1 MTPKVPLQKLRESL
15 KDKWVYAFL
24 HILILVL
31 SVFLVVR
38 ISLDTFHNEAFY
50 LEKRFLR
57 FQFWICIVFLF
68 DFFVEFYLSDNKW
81 KYIRNRFIFFLVS
94 IPYNSI
100 ISFYGWTF
108 SPQVTYALHYI
119 PLIRGGYAMS
129 IVVSWFTYNRATGL
143 FISYLAT
150 LLFTIYFASLAF
162 YVFEHHVN
170 PLVTDYQ
177 DALWWA
183 CMDATTVGSNIE
195 AVTPVGRILS
205 VLLAAL
211 GMMMFPIFTVYVTN
225 LLTRTKQQG
234 ESIDGPVFYNT
245 PTADEIKDDGSSDT
259 GTGDN
264 SNSDNSSTPPAQPDS
279 GASTA
284 ASGVT
289 PAPST

>member
-1 MTPKVPLQKLRESL
+1 MATATPINLKKIKESL
-15 KDKWVYAFL
+15 KDKGIYAFL

-38 ISLDTFHNEAFY
+38 ISIDTFHNEAFY
-50 LEKRFLR
+50 MQPRFLK

-68 DFFVEFYLSDNKW
+68 DFFVEFFLADNKW
-81 KYIRNRFIFFLVS
+81 RYIRNRFIFFLVS

-150 LLFTIYFASLAF
+150 LMFTVYFASLAF

-170 PLVTDYQ
+170 PLVKDYQ

-245 PTADEIKDDGSSDT
+245 PEVDNNSDKTDENSGSSDQTQPT
-259 GTGDN
+259 GTTGT
-264 SNSDNSSTPPAQPDS
+264 TPAVQPAQ
-279 GASTA
+279 T
-284 ASGVT
+284 
-289 PAPST
+289 

>member
-1 MTPKVPLQKLRESL
+1 MNLPSKNIDLNKIKLGL
-15 KDKWVYAFL
+15 KEKGVYAFL

-31 SVFLVVR
+31 SVFLVIR
-38 ISLDTFHNEAFY
+38 ISVDTFHNEAFY
-50 LEKRFLR
+50 QESRFIK
-57 FQFWICIVFLF
+57 FQFWICIVFLL
-68 DFFVEFYLSDNKW
+68 DFFIEFFLASNKW
-81 KYIRNRFIFFLVS
+81 IYIRNRFIFFLVS

-100 ISFYGWTF
+100 ISFYGWSF

-162 YVFEHHVN
+162 YVFEHNVN
-170 PLVTDYQ
+170 SLVKNYD

-183 CMDATTVGSNIE
+183 CMDATTVGSNIV

-225 LLTRTKQQG
+225 ILTRTKKEG

-245 PTADEIKDDGSSDT
+245 PMEGNDAEENSQDDSTVDSQSSNPDT
-259 GTGDN
+259 SNQGD
-264 SNSDNSSTPPAQPDS
+264 S
-279 GASTA
+279 
-284 ASGVT
+284 
-289 PAPST
+289 PAPAAAT

>member
-1 MTPKVPLQKLRESL
+1 MGIQNNPILYKDLTKTSVFLRE
-15 KDKWVYAFL
+15 KYVYGFL
-24 HILILVL
+24 HIVILILSLV
-31 SVFLVVR
+31 LVVY
-38 ISLDTFHNEAFY
+38 ISIDTFKNEAFY
-50 LEKRFLR
+50 LQPRFIKL
-57 FQFWICIVFLF
+57 QFWICVVFLF
-68 DFFVEFYLSDNKW
+68 DFFVEFFLAKRKW
-81 KYIRNRFIFFLVS
+81 HYIWSRFFFFLVS

-108 SPQVTYALHYI
+108 DPQITYSLHYI

-170 PLVTDYQ
+170 PPVKNYD

-183 CMDATTVGSNIE
+183 FMDATTVGSNIE
-195 AVTPVGRILS
+195 AVTPVGRVLS

-225 LLTRTKQQG
+225 ILTKNKKQG
-234 ESIDGPVFYNT
+234 EDIDAPL
-245 PTADEIKDDGSSDT
+245 TAVPASPPISDT
-259 GTGDN
+259 DSSSSSGSTT
-264 SNSDNSSTPPAQPDS
+264 SSTD
-279 GASTA
+279 
-284 ASGVT
+284 
-289 PAPST
+289 

>member
-1 MTPKVPLQKLRESL
+1 MVPKLQLQKFKETL
-15 KDKWVYAFL
+15 KEKWVYALL

-50 LEKRFLR
+50 LEPRFIR
-57 FQFWICIVFLF
+57 FQFWICVVFLF
-68 DFFVEFYLSDNKW
+68 DFFVEFFLSDNKW
-81 KYIRNRFIFFLVS
+81 KYIRNRFIFFLVA

-162 YVFEHHVN
+162 YVFEHPVN
-170 PLVTDYQ
+170 SLVTDYD

-234 ESIDGPVFYNT
+234 ESFDGPVFYTT
-245 PTADEIKDDGSSDT
+245 PGADDDNNGK
-259 GTGDN
+259 N
-264 SNSDNSSTPPAQPDS
+264 DNSSGQTAETPPAAADTS
-279 GASTA
+279 SDAAS
-284 ASGVT
+284 ASGVQPVAT
-289 PAPST
+289 

>member
-1 MTPKVPLQKLRESL
+1 MNQQPQITKIKESI
-15 KDKWVYAFL
+15 KDKGLYAFL
-24 HILILVL
+24 HILILIL

-38 ISLDTFHNEAFY
+38 ISIDTFHNDAFY
-50 LEKRFLR
+50 LEPKFLK

-68 DFFVEFYLSDNKW
+68 DFFVEFFLARNKW

-100 ISFYGWTF
+100 ISFYGWHF
-108 SPQVTYALHYI
+108 SPQLTYAIHYI

-150 LLFTIYFASLAF
+150 LIFTVYFASLAF

-170 PLVTDYQ
+170 PLVKDYQ

-183 CMDATTVGSNIE
+183 CMDATTVGSNIV

-225 LLTRTKQQG
+225 LLTRNKKHG
-234 ESIDGPVFYNT
+234 ESIDGPISYPSSDSDDTTTDNNQAI
-245 PTADEIKDDGSSDT
+245 TADNNN
-259 GTGDN
+259 N
-264 SNSDNSSTPPAQPDS
+264 STNNN
-279 GASTA
+279 A
-284 ASGVT
+284 ASSANIS
-289 PAPST
+289 PA

>member
-1 MTPKVPLQKLRESL
+1 MTSIINLHNIKESL
-15 KDKWVYAFL
+15 KDKGIYAFL

-38 ISLDTFHNEAFY
+38 ISIDTFNNEAFY
-50 LEKRFLR
+50 LEPKFIH
-57 FQFWICIVFLF
+57 FQFWICVVFLF
-68 DFFVEFYLSDNKW
+68 DFFVEFFLSDNKW

-108 SPQVTYALHYI
+108 SAEVTYAIHYI

-150 LLFTIYFASLAF
+150 LIFTIYFASLAF
-162 YVFEHHVN
+162 YVFEHNVN
-170 PLVTDYQ
+170 PLVKNYD

-183 CMDATTVGSNIE
+183 AMDATTVGSNIV

-225 LLTRTKQQG
+225 LLTRTKKQG
-234 ESIDGPVFYNT
+234 ESIDGPVFYN
-245 PTADEIKDDGSSDT
+245 
-259 GTGDN
+259 
-264 SNSDNSSTPPAQPDS
+264 
-279 GASTA
+279 
-284 ASGVT
+284 
-289 PAPST
+289 APSPDLTVENTSESGNQNTSSRTAQTVS

>member
-1 MTPKVPLQKLRESL
+1 MIKLQKIKEDL
-15 KDKWVYAFL
+15 KENGIYAFL

-38 ISLDTFHNEAFY
+38 ISIDTFDNEAFY
-50 LEKRFLR
+50 LEPRFIH
-57 FQFWICIVFLF
+57 FQFWICVVFLF
-68 DFFVEFYLSDNKW
+68 DFFVEFFLADKKW
-81 KYIRNRFIFFLVS
+81 KYIRDRFIFFLVS

-129 IVVSWFTYNRATGL
+129 IVVSWFTYNKATGL

-150 LLFTIYFASLAF
+150 LIFTIYFASLAF
-162 YVFEHHVN
+162 YVFEHNVN
-170 PLVTDYQ
+170 PTVKNYD

-183 CMDATTVGSNIE
+183 AMDATTVGSNIE
-195 AVTPVGRILS
+195 AITPVGRILS

-225 LLTRTKQQG
+225 LLTRTKQQA
-234 ESIDGPVFYNT
+234 ESIDGPIFYS
-245 PTADEIKDDGSSDT
+245 ADSNNSINNNSNVSQQSVT
-259 GTGDN
+259 N
-264 SNSDNSSTPPAQPDS
+264 SNSSVNST
-279 GASTA
+279 TA
-284 ASGVT
+284 
-289 PAPST
+289 

>member
-1 MTPKVPLQKLRESL
+1 MDAAKQLNVIKESL
-15 KDKWVYAFL
+15 KDKGVYAFL

-38 ISLDTFHNEAFY
+38 ISIDTFHNEAFF
-50 LEKRFLR
+50 LEHKFLR

-68 DFFVEFYLSDNKW
+68 DFFVEFFLADNKW

-108 SPQVTYALHYI
+108 SPQVTYAIHYI

-162 YVFEHHVN
+162 YVFEHNVN
-170 PLVTDYQ
+170 PLVKNYEDS
-177 DALWWA
+177 LWWA
-183 CMDATTVGSNIE
+183 CMDATTVGSNIV

-225 LLTRTKQQG
+225 ILTRTKQQG

-245 PTADEIKDDGSSDT
+245 PTTDLGDSSGDDTDQSSSATPVGSPTS
-259 GTGDN
+259 
-264 SNSDNSSTPPAQPDS
+264 A
-279 GASTA
+279 
-284 ASGVT
+284 
-289 PAPST
+289 

>member
-1 MTPKVPLQKLRESL
+1 MNQPVNLHVIKESL
-15 KDKWVYAFL
+15 KEKGVYAFL
-24 HILILVL
+24 HILILIL

-38 ISLDTFHNEAFY
+38 ISIDTFHNEAFY
-50 LEKRFLR
+50 LERSFIR

-68 DFFVEFYLSDNKW
+68 DFFVEFFLAPNKW
-81 KYIRNRFIFFLVS
+81 KYIRNRFIFFLVA

-162 YVFEHHVN
+162 YVFEHPVN
-170 PLVTDYQ
+170 SLVTDY
-177 DALWWA
+177 DAALWWA

-234 ESIDGPVFYNT
+234 ESFDGPVFYNT
-245 PTADEIKDDGSSDT
+245 PTTDSSMNKSASGSSEPS
-259 GTGDN
+259 GT
-264 SNSDNSSTPPAQPDS
+264 STTTPV
-279 GASTA
+279 TA
-284 ASGVT
+284 NN
-289 PAPST
+289 

>member
-1 MTPKVPLQKLRESL
+1 MADNTSTSVQNQLPEPHTSGIYSKLSEL
-15 KDKWVYAFL
+15 WNFIKGKGIYGFL
-24 HILILVL
+24 HIVILILSLILVIY
-31 SVFLVVR
+31 
-38 ISLDTFHNEAFY
+38 ISIDTFKNEAFY
-50 LEKRFLR
+50 QQPRFIRL
-57 FQFWICIVFLF
+57 QFWVCIVFLF
-68 DFFVEFYLSDNKW
+68 DFFVEFFLAKDKW
-81 KYIRNRFIFFLVS
+81 RYIRSRFFFFLVS

-108 SPQVTYALHYI
+108 DPQITYSLHYI

-170 PLVTDYQ
+170 PLVKNYD

-183 CMDATTVGSNIE
+183 FMDATTVGSNIE

-225 LLTRTKQQG
+225 ILTRNKKQ
-234 ESIDGPVFYNT
+234 
-245 PTADEIKDDGSSDT
+245 AD
-259 GTGDN
+259 N
-264 SNSDNSSTPPAQPDS
+264 FDS
-279 GASTA
+279 PQALT
-284 ASGVT
+284 
-289 PAPST
+289 

>member
-1 MTPKVPLQKLRESL
+1 MAPIPTKLNQFKETL
-15 KDKWVYAFL
+15 KEKGAYAFL

-38 ISLDTFHNEAFY
+38 ISVDTFHNEAFY
-50 LEKRFLR
+50 LEPHFIHL
-57 FQFWICIVFLF
+57 QFWICVVFLF
-68 DFFVEFYLSDNKW
+68 DFFVEFFLSNNKW

-100 ISFYGWTF
+100 ISFYGWKF
-108 SPQVTYALHYI
+108 SEQLTYAIHYI

-150 LLFTIYFASLAF
+150 LIFTIYFASLAF
-162 YVFEHHVN
+162 YVFEHNVN
-170 PLVTDYQ
+170 PEVKNYD

-183 CMDATTVGSNIE
+183 AMDATTVGSNIV
-195 AVTPVGRILS
+195 AITPLGRILS

-234 ESIDGPVFYNT
+234 ESIDGPVFYTT
-245 PTADEIKDDGSSDT
+245 PTDGLGTSSQASTST
-259 GTGDN
+259 GTPGPTSTTINTSTTN
-264 SNSDNSSTPPAQPDS
+264 S
-279 GASTA
+279 
-284 ASGVT
+284 
-289 PAPST
+289 

>member
-1 MTPKVPLQKLRESL
+1 MADISTTTKNNLSSELSKTANFLRT
-15 KDKWVYAFL
+15 KGVYGFL
-24 HILILVL
+24 HIVILILSLILVIY
-31 SVFLVVR
+31 
-38 ISLDTFHNEAFY
+38 ISIDTFKNEAFY
-50 LEKRFLR
+50 VQPRFIRL
-57 FQFWICIVFLF
+57 QFWVCVVFLF
-68 DFFVEFYLSDNKW
+68 DFFVEFFMAKRKW
-81 KYIRNRFIFFLVS
+81 HYIWTRFFFFLVS

-108 SPQVTYALHYI
+108 DPQITYSLHYI

-170 PLVTDYQ
+170 PLVLNYY

-183 CMDATTVGSNIE
+183 FMDATTVGSNIE

-225 LLTRTKQQG
+225 ILTKNKKQG
-234 ESIDGPVFYNT
+234 DDLDGPLTAEPT
-245 PTADEIKDDGSSDT
+245 PSASSV
-259 GTGDN
+259 
-264 SNSDNSSTPPAQPDS
+264 STPS
-279 GASTA
+279 SL
-284 ASGVT
+284 
-289 PAPST
+289 PSSVSNN

>member
-1 MTPKVPLQKLRESL
+1 MNNNTQLNKIRESL
-15 KDKWVYAFL
+15 KDKGVYAFL
-24 HILILVL
+24 HVLILVL
-31 SVFLVVR
+31 SIFLVVR

-50 LEKRFLR
+50 LEPKFIR
-57 FQFWICIVFLF
+57 FQFWICVVFLL
-68 DFFVEFYLSDNKW
+68 DFFIEFFLSGNKW

-100 ISFYGWTF
+100 ISFYDWSF

-143 FISYLAT
+143 FMSYLAT
-150 LLFTIYFASLAF
+150 LIFTIYFASLAF

-170 PLVTDYQ
+170 PLVKNYD

-225 LLTRTKQQG
+225 LLTKTKQQG

-245 PTADEIKDDGSSDT
+245 PSLDDDNKDDNNRDSNASAAGPTEDGNGSQVN
-259 GTGDN
+259 GVQ
-264 SNSDNSSTPPAQPDS
+264 PATS
-279 GASTA
+279 
-284 ASGVT
+284 
-289 PAPST
+289 

>member
-1 MTPKVPLQKLRESL
+1 MNQQIPLKKIKESL
-15 KDKWVYAFL
+15 KDKGLYAFL

-38 ISLDTFHNEAFY
+38 ISIDTFNNEAFY
-50 LEKRFLR
+50 LEHKFLK

-68 DFFVEFYLSDNKW
+68 DFFVEFFLAQNKW

-100 ISFYGWTF
+100 ISFYGWEF
-108 SPQVTYALHYI
+108 SPQLTYAIHYI

-150 LLFTIYFASLAF
+150 LLFTVYFASLAF

-170 PLVTDYQ
+170 PLVKDYQ

-183 CMDATTVGSNIE
+183 CMDATTVGSNIV

-225 LLTRTKQQG
+225 LLTRNKQQG
-234 ESIDGPVFYNT
+234 ESIDGPILY
-245 PTADEIKDDGSSDT
+245 SSDDSKDNGA
-259 GTGDN
+259 GTGQN
-264 SNSDNSSTPPAQPDS
+264 SGTAPTSANQNGGQEPATDS
-279 GASTA
+279 GAA
-284 ASGVT
+284 ANA
-289 PAPST
+289 PAS

>member
-1 MTPKVPLQKLRESL
+1 MATSTQVNLSTVKMAL
-15 KDKWVYAFL
+15 KEKGVYAFL
-24 HILILVL
+24 HVLILIL

-38 ISLDTFHNEAFY
+38 ISIDTFHNEAFY
-50 LEKRFLR
+50 LEPRFIK
-57 FQFWICIVFLF
+57 FQFWICIVFLL
-68 DFFVEFYLSDNKW
+68 DFFIEFFLATNKW

-108 SPQVTYALHYI
+108 SHEVTYALHYI

-143 FISYLAT
+143 FVSYLAT
-150 LLFTIYFASLAF
+150 LIFTVYFASLAF
-162 YVFEHHVN
+162 YVFEHNVN
-170 PLVTDYQ
+170 PLVKNYDS
-177 DALWWA
+177 ALWWA
-183 CMDATTVGSNIE
+183 CMDATTVGSNIV

-225 LLTRTKQQG
+225 LLTKTKQQG

-245 PTADEIKDDGSSDT
+245 PDIDSSSNESQNQENNNSGSTDV
-259 GTGDN
+259 
-264 SNSDNSSTPPAQPDS
+264 SSPQPS
-279 GASTA
+279 A
-284 ASGVT
+284 
-289 PAPST
+289 

>member
-1 MTPKVPLQKLRESL
+1 MNSTVQLHNIKESL
-15 KDKWVYAFL
+15 KDKGVYAFL
-24 HILILVL
+24 HILILFL

-38 ISLDTFHNEAFY
+38 ISIDTFDNEAFY
-50 LEKRFLR
+50 LEPRFIK

-68 DFFVEFYLSDNKW
+68 DFFVEFFLATNKW
-81 KYIRNRFIFFLVS
+81 HYIRNRFIFFLVS

-129 IVVSWFTYNRATGL
+129 IVVSWFTYNKATGL

-150 LLFTIYFASLAF
+150 LIFTIYFASLAF

-170 PLVTDYQ
+170 PLVKDYQ

-183 CMDATTVGSNIE
+183 CMDATTVGSNIV

-245 PTADEIKDDGSSDT
+245 PDVSDQDNASSE
-259 GTGDN
+259 
-264 SNSDNSSTPPAQPDS
+264 SSSQQQQQP
-279 GASTA
+279 T
-284 ASGVT
+284 T
-289 PAPST
+289 

>member
-1 MTPKVPLQKLRESL
+1 MATATPINLKKIKESL
-15 KDKWVYAFL
+15 KDKGIYAFL

-31 SVFLVVR
+31 SIFLVVR
-38 ISLDTFHNEAFY
+38 ISIDTFHNEAFY
-50 LEKRFLR
+50 MQPRFLK

-68 DFFVEFYLSDNKW
+68 DFFVEFFLADNKW
-81 KYIRNRFIFFLVS
+81 RYIRNRFIFFLVS

-108 SPQVTYALHYI
+108 SPQITYALHYI

-150 LLFTIYFASLAF
+150 LMFTVYFASLAF

-170 PLVTDYQ
+170 PLVKDYQ

-245 PTADEIKDDGSSDT
+245 PEVDNNSDKTNENSGSSDQTQPT
-259 GTGDN
+259 GTTDT
-264 SNSDNSSTPPAQPDS
+264 TPAVQPAQ
-279 GASTA
+279 T
-284 ASGVT
+284 
-289 PAPST
+289 